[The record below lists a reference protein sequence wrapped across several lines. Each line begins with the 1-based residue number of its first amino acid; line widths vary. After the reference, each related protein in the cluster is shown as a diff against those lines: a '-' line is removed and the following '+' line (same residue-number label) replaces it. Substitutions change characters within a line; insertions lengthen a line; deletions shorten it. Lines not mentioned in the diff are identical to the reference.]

1 MADITAREIMTP
13 DPITVAPDITVLDA
27 AHLMSENNVGALPV
41 VLDGKLIGIVSE
53 SDLIMQDV
61 RAQFPTYISLLG
73 GVIMY
78 PPSVKRFEDGLKKA
92 VAATVGEVM
101 TPEPVVVG
109 PDASIEDLATLLV
122 NREVSRLP
130 VIEDGRLIG
139 IISKHDLVR
148 SLASE
153 G

>member
-1 MADITAREIMTP
+1 MAEVTARDIMTP
-13 DPITVAPDITVLDA
+13 DPITVSPDVPVIDA

-41 VLDGKLIGIVSE
+41 VKDGRVIGVVTE

-78 PPSVKRFEDGLKKA
+78 PPSVKRFEEGLRKA

-101 TPEPVVVG
+101 TSEPVIVG
-109 PDASIEDLATLLV
+109 PDATLEDLATLLV

-130 VIEDGRLIG
+130 VIEDGKLIG

>member
-1 MADITAREIMTP
+1 MPDATAREIMTP
-13 DPITVAPDITVLDA
+13 DPFTVAPDVPVMDA
-27 AHLMSENNVGALPV
+27 AHLMSEKNVGALPV
-41 VLDGKLIGIVSE
+41 VKDGKVVGIVTE

-78 PPSVKRFEDGLKKA
+78 PPSVKRFEEGLKKA

-101 TPEPVVVG
+101 TSEPVVVG
-109 PDASIEDLATLLV
+109 PDATLEDLATLLM
-122 NREVSRLP
+122 NRDVSRLP
-130 VIEDGRLIG
+130 VIEDGKLIG

-148 SLASE
+148 SLAQE

>member
-1 MADITAREIMTP
+1 MADIIARDIMTP
-13 DPITVAPDITVLDA
+13 DPITVAEDVPVTDA
-27 AHLMSENNVGALPV
+27 AHLMSENDVGALPV
-41 VLDGKLIGIVSE
+41 IRDGKLVGIVTE

-78 PPSVKRFEDGLKKA
+78 PPSVKRFEEGLKKA

-101 TPEPVVVG
+101 TPDPVVVG
-109 PDASIEDLATLLV
+109 PSASIEDLATMLV

-130 VIEDGRLIG
+130 VVDGGKLIG

>member
-1 MADITAREIMTP
+1 MTDPTARDIMTP
-13 DPITVAPDITVLDA
+13 KPITVAPDVPVIDA
-27 AHLMSENNVGALPV
+27 AHLMSENHVGALPV
-41 VLDGKLIGIVSE
+41 VKDDKVVGIVTE
-53 SDLIMQDV
+53 GDLIMQDV

-73 GVIMY
+73 GIIMY
-78 PPSVKRFEDGLKKA
+78 PPSVKRFEEGLKKA

-101 TPEPVVVG
+101 TAEPVTVG
-109 PDASIEDLATLLV
+109 PDATLEDLATLLV

-130 VIEDGRLIG
+130 VVEDGRLIG